1 MEQEETCIQRW
12 LSLSLFVGPDIDEPA
27 ASGVVSPFSAPFM
40 DRRRQAV
47 GPTVLHQAEK
57 KKTTVG
63 PFLSLAHDRLAGGSS
78 EREMTPK
85 ASKTAQTPTY
95 THGNAPLFSCVLVS

>member
-1 MEQEETCIQRW
+1 MDQEETCIQRW

-47 GPTVLHQAEK
+47 CPTVLHQAG

-95 THGNAPLFSCVLVS
+95 THGNVPLFSCVLVS

>member
-1 MEQEETCIQRW
+1 MEQKETCIQRW

-27 ASGVVSPFSAPFM
+27 ASGVVSPVSAPFM

-57 KKTTVG
+57 KKQPLDLFCRLPMTVWLVAR
-63 PFLSLAHDRLAGGSS
+63 P
-78 EREMTPK
+78 
-85 ASKTAQTPTY
+85 
-95 THGNAPLFSCVLVS
+95 NAR